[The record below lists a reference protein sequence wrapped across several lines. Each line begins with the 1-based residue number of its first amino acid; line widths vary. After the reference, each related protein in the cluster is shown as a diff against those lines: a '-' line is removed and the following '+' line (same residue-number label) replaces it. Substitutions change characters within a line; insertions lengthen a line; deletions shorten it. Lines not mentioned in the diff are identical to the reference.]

1 MSITLKNNKVII
13 SQEVDLTP
21 ILERIQES
29 ENNVDYYS
37 ISREV
42 KQQVLVDIISKL
54 EKAVVAK
61 LNLAKKVED
70 ADWSEYEKVID
81 GKVANLIQTTIED
94 KVNKEIEKFIASRY
108 KGSEFDKLVES
119 VINKHFTDH
128 IHPRIV
134 NLMNAMIH
142 INPVHVDDM
151 IEGLESNLSDAYNAG
166 GEAAANS
173 IRNSI

>member
-1 MSITLKNNKVII
+1 M
-13 SQEVDLTP
+13 
-21 ILERIQES
+21 
-29 ENNVDYYS
+29 
-37 ISREV
+37 
-42 KQQVLVDIISKL
+42 
-54 EKAVVAK
+54 
-61 LNLAKKVED
+61 NLAKKVED